1 MSRHVEPLFADS
13 TGEVRNI
20 PAGADFLGQLARGLY
35 DALADQTD
43 PGALSEA
50 VIYLPNR
57 RSARALESSFFQI
70 SGQSALMLPTIRTLG
85 DLDAEDPFA
94 MFGAKIDHLPPAMST
109 SARLGHLAKLVSA
122 FQSAR
127 GTSVSPA
134 NALLGATELASLLD
148 QVALAENVDWTR
160 LSTLID
166 DADMAQHW
174 EDSAVFLSIILE
186 QWPSFLAEAEMSDP
200 AVFQRA
206 LAEALAASWTE
217 RKPRTPVIIAGSTG
231 ATAGTRSLM
240 KAVLQLP
247 KGLIVLPGLDDQT
260 SDVEISAIRNAPT
273 HPQHV
278 LRRTIDDLGIPHQ
291 GVQLWPG
298 ARSDARR
305 ESRRKLMQE
314 ALAPA
319 ELTAS
324 WGQRS
329 AELADP
335 QSARVFIETATDGL
349 ALIEADTET
358 EEAELAALMLR
369 EGLERPGERT
379 ALVTLDMGLAMR
391 VSAHLNAMGVA
402 CDPSAGIP
410 LLQTRLGAALMQ
422 LTELMADPS
431 DPVNVLAAL
440 KLELSRFDSESVSA
454 LDRHIMR
461 GPRLWRRWADLR
473 QHALKTLERPRC
485 KATSNEAA
493 QITSLIET
501 LIPILGPLESSVERR
516 APQLPGEIIEQ
527 LSTLLLQWVG
537 DEVISDGQDSAL
549 ATQRLFEL
557 REIIEPLGPI
567 SVQSFAD
574 ILRQDFLSTAA
585 PPRFEHPNI
594 SIWGPLEA
602 RLQTADHIILAGL
615 NEEHWPVQPSSDS
628 LLSRKFRHSV
638 GLADL
643 DERIGL
649 SAHDFAQLASTTK
662 TTLLTARRRD
672 GKPAV
677 ASRWIWRLRM
687 LIRGAAENGEAED
700 FLKPGKDRNPKVW
713 LAAKRQSEK
722 FEPSLTR
729 PEPRPPLTARP
740 SQLSVTRI
748 ETLIRDPY
756 AVYCDQ
762 ILGLTR
768 LDAPGIYPDARHVGT
783 AIHSALEWFEKEG
796 AGWDETRLLAEL
808 ETALRASGVPQ
819 LEIVA
824 LRERRRAVVREF
836 LTWRHEDGN
845 EPDERVGTE
854 VRGTIQ
860 LDSET
865 GSVRLVGIADR
876 IQKRAD
882 GTLRIFDYKTGSPPS
897 LAQVQ
902 SGLSPQMPL
911 LAYIAKCGGFGEPGD
926 TGIVVSDLAFI
937 RFGTRFETRHLGS
950 PSDIEELI
958 EATVEGVHKLL
969 ESYADPSQPYLSA
982 PRPHR
987 LSYPSEY
994 ARLARR
1000 DEWVDHASYD

>member
-1 MSRHVEPLFADS
+1 MSRRIEPLFAGGN
-13 TGEVRNI
+13 GEIRNI
-20 PAGADFLGQLARGLY
+20 PAGADFLGQLSRGLY
-35 DALADQTD
+35 DALADRTD

-50 VIYLPNR
+50 IIYLPNR
-57 RSARALESSFFQI
+57 RSARALESSFFQM

-85 DLDAEDPFA
+85 DLDAADSFA
-94 MFGAKIDHLPPAMST
+94 MFGAKIDHLPPAMSS
-109 SARLGHLAKLVSA
+109 SARLGHLARLVSA
-122 FQSAR
+122 FQTAR

-134 NALLGATELASLLD
+134 NALLGANQLAALLD
-148 QVALAENVDWTR
+148 QVALAEHVDWTK
-160 LSTLID
+160 LSTLIEN
-166 DADMAQHW
+166 ADMAQHW

-186 QWPSFLAEAEMSDP
+186 QWPSFLADAEMSDP

-206 LAEALAASWTE
+206 LAEALATSWTA
-217 RKPRTPVIIAGSTG
+217 RKPQTPIIIAGSTG

-260 SDVEISAIRNAPT
+260 SDVEITAIRHAPT

-278 LRRTIDDLGIPHQ
+278 LRRTIDDLGIPHHC
-291 GVQLWPG
+291 VRRWPG
-298 ARSDARR
+298 AEPDAHR

-335 QSARVFIETATDGL
+335 QSARTFIETATDGL
-349 ALIEADTET
+349 ALIEAETET

-391 VSAHLNAMGVA
+391 VSAHLKAMGVT
-402 CDPSAGIP
+402 CEPSAGIP
-410 LLQTRLGAALMQ
+410 LLQTRLGAAIMQ
-422 LTELMADPS
+422 LTELIADPS

-440 KLELSRFDSESVSA
+440 KLELSRFDPDSVSA

-461 GPRLWRRWADLR
+461 GPRLWRNWGDLQ
-473 QHALKTLERPRC
+473 QHALQFLERPRC
-485 KATSNEAA
+485 KATADEAG
-493 QITSLIET
+493 QIISLIDA
-501 LIPILGPLESSVERR
+501 LIPLLAPLESSVERK
-516 APQLPGEIIEQ
+516 ASQMAGEIIDQ
-527 LSTLLLQWVG
+527 LSTLLSQWVG
-537 DEVISDGQDSAL
+537 DKVYSDGQDGAL
-549 ATQRLFEL
+549 ATQRLFEM
-557 REIIEPLGPI
+557 REIVQPLGPI
-567 SVQSFAD
+567 SVQSFAE
-574 ILRQDFLSTAA
+574 ILRQDLLSTAA

-615 NEEHWPVQPSSDS
+615 NEEYWPAQPASDS
-628 LLSRKFRHSV
+628 LLSRKFRDSV

-649 SAHDFAQLASTTK
+649 SAHDFAQLASTTN
-662 TTLLTARRRD
+662 TTLLTAKRRD

-687 LIRGAAENGEAED
+687 LIRGAAENKQTED
-700 FLKPGKDRNPKVW
+700 FLKPSEDRNPKIW
-713 LAAKRQSEK
+713 LSAKRQSEK

-729 PEPRPPLTARP
+729 PMPRPPLTARP

-748 ETLIRDPY
+748 ETLVRDPY
-756 AVYCDQ
+756 AIYCDL

-768 LDAPGIYPDARHVGT
+768 LDAPGINPDARHVGT
-783 AIHSALEWFEKEG
+783 AIHSALEWFEKAG
-796 AGWDETRLLAEL
+796 ARWDETRLLAEL
-808 ETALRASGVPQ
+808 ENALRASGVPQ

-836 LTWRHEDGN
+836 LLWRHEDGI
-845 EPDERVGTE
+845 EPDERVSTE

-860 LDSET
+860 LDFET
-865 GSVRLVGIADR
+865 SSIRLVGIADR
-876 IQKRAD
+876 IQTRAD
-882 GTLRIFDYKTGSPPS
+882 GAIRIFDYKTGAPPS

-911 LAYIAKCGGFGEPGD
+911 LAYIAKCGGFGALND
-926 TGIVVSDLAFI
+926 NGITVSDLAFI
-937 RFGTRFETRHLGS
+937 RFGTRFETKHLGS
-950 PSDIEELI
+950 PSDIEKLI
-958 EATVEGVHKLL
+958 ETTVEGVHTLL
-969 ESYADPSQPYLSA
+969 NSYADPSQPYLSA